1 MTARN
6 AERAEDALLRP
17 RSRRQFLA
25 RAGVAAGAL
34 TVGGCDALRVLTG
47 VEAHPHIK
55 LGRLRQPQKTRAF
68 TSRPDLHPPGVAVAT
83 SDEAADDGYLLVG
96 PGALGWTQPGPL
108 IVDAHGEPLWFHH
121 LTGHGWVANFRT
133 WELDGQ
139 PVLAWWRGDVLR
151 PLGYGRG
158 HAHVVDSSYTEVR
171 RISAVGAHEMDVHE
185 LRLTPE
191 GTALFTCYPRT
202 VTVDLRSVGGGR
214 DAKVLESVIQEVDL
228 RTGRLLFEWRSLNHI
243 PIEESYRPVKEP
255 YDYVHINSIAVC
267 PDGNLL
273 VSGRHTWALYKLDRR
288 TGEVIWRLGGK
299 RSSFEMGRGAQFRWQ
314 HDAEHLDESTITL
327 FDNGSDGVTK
337 PARESRGVVL
347 ALDLSG
353 RRVSLAHEY
362 RHPRKLM
369 AGAMGSI
376 QVLPTGNV
384 VVGWGSEPYVSEFTP
399 DGTLVA
405 DARMPDGQQSYRG
418 FRLPWKGQP
427 REEPATAVVR
437 DKRARATTVYASWNG
452 ATEVA
457 YWQLHAGHRRSALRA
472 VRTFARAGFDTK
484 IAAGDIDGWIAATAL
499 DETGRPLASSRPVW
513 VD

>member
-1 MTARN
+1 
-6 AERAEDALLRP
+6 
-17 RSRRQFLA
+17 
-25 RAGVAAGAL
+25 
-34 TVGGCDALRVLTG
+34 
-47 VEAHPHIK
+47 
-55 LGRLRQPQKTRAF
+55 
-68 TSRPDLHPPGVAVAT
+68 
-83 SDEAADDGYLLVG
+83 
-96 PGALGWTQPGPL
+96 
-108 IVDAHGEPLWFHH
+108 
-121 LTGHGWVANFRT
+121 
-133 WELDGQ
+133 
-139 PVLAWWRGDVLR
+139 
-151 PLGYGRG
+151 
-158 HAHVVDSSYTEVR
+158 
-171 RISAVGAHEMDVHE
+171 
-185 LRLTPE
+185 
-191 GTALFTCYPRT
+191 
-202 VTVDLRSVGGGR
+202 
-214 DAKVLESVIQEVDL
+214 
-228 RTGRLLFEWRSLNHI
+228 
-243 PIEESYRPVKEP
+243 VKEP

-353 RRVSLAHEY
+353 RRVSLAREY

-376 QVLPTGNV
+376 QVLPAGNV
-384 VVGWGSEPYVSEFTP
+384 VVGWGSEPYVSEFMP

-418 FRLPWKGQP
+418 FRLPWTGQP

-437 DKRARATTVYASWNG
+437 DKRARTTTVYASWNG

-457 YWQLHAGHRRSALRA
+457 YWRLHAGHRRSALRA